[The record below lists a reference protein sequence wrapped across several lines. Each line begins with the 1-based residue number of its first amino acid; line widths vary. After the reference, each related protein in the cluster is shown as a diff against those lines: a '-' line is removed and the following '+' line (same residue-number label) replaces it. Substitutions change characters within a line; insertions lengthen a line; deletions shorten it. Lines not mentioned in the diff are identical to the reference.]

1 MFNRTGIIIWERKEI
16 FVIGNIGTFQVGSN
30 NINGVF
36 I

>member
-16 FVIGNIGTFQVGSN
+16 SAIGNIEMFQVGSN